1 MDEGALASAGGLNF
15 TPPPP
20 LPLLPTQTPPAE
32 TFDVAANRLAIVADI
47 TTCATWLEAVNS
59 HGMEIQRQVY
69 TLLKAPEGNV
79 TPSERDTFSRAVR
92 RSVRQHSDVSRDAL
106 PRVVQGC
113 RWCRLRAGTGI
124 SPEADEPCRRIEAA
138 LTANELLLTGRNRNN
153 DQQTNAEGA
162 KLAGAAGSNG
172 GNLPA
177 LATMFEIMRAVN
189 GTAYYVKETFAGAFD
204 RDR

>member
-1 MDEGALASAGGLNF
+1 MASASPQRQKQAM
-15 TPPPP
+15 TPPNAQ
-20 LPLLPTQTPPAE
+20 TQARQT
-32 TFDVAANRLAIVADI
+32 DV
-47 TTCATWLEAVNS
+47 W
-59 HGMEIQRQVY
+59 
-69 TLLKAPEGNV
+69 KK
-79 TPSERDTFSRAVR
+79 PSL
-92 RSVRQHSDVSRDAL
+92 QL

-177 LATMFEIMRAVN
+177 LATVFEIMRAVN
-189 GTAYYVKETFAGAFD
+189 GTAYYVKETFAGVFD
-204 RDR
+204 SDR